1 MRENPD
7 TYYDKTL
14 PLFVTITWTKYLS
27 PIFVIVEE
35 EIYPPNE
42 KLGVFLARYIDMS
55 IVPLGKSFSNLHGET
70 QEERYAKVLI
80 KRRREDFASSF
91 DDKFL

>member
-42 KLGVFLARYIDMS
+42 KLGVFLARYIDM
-55 IVPLGKSFSNLHGET
+55 
-70 QEERYAKVLI
+70 
-80 KRRREDFASSF
+80 
-91 DDKFL
+91 